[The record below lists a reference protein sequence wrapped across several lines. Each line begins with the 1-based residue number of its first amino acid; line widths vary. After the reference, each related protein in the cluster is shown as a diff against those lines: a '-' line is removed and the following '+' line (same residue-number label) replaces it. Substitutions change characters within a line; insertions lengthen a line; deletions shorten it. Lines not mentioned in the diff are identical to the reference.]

1 MVICTAFTNSISNG
15 VGAGIISYAVVK
27 LGAGKGKDV
36 SSGLY
41 VLAAIMVFYF
51 IK

>member
-1 MVICTAFTNSISNG
+1 MIICTAFTNSISNG

-27 LGAGKGKDV
+27 LGAGKGKEV
-36 SSGLY
+36 SIGLY
-41 VLAAIMVFYF
+41 ILAAIMVFYF